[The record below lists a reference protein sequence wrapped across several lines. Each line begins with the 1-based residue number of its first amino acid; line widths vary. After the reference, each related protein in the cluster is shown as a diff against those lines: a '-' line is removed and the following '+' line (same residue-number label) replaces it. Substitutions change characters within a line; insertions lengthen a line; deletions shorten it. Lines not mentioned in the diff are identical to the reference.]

1 MFTFYFL
8 NSFLG
13 GKVGSKLGETPYCYK
28 NKYLEKNRKMGKY
41 FLLFCI
47 KVPQGS
53 VCGTKFFLVLFFDA
67 RDSVAC
73 PSTMCLH
80 YYTKLGTL
88 LHKTERFID
97 LLRSGF
103 YKKKPSINLD

>member
-53 VCGTKFFLVLFFDA
+53 VCGTK
-67 RDSVAC
+67 
-73 PSTMCLH
+73 
-80 YYTKLGTL
+80 LGTL
-88 LHKTERFID
+88 LHKIERFID